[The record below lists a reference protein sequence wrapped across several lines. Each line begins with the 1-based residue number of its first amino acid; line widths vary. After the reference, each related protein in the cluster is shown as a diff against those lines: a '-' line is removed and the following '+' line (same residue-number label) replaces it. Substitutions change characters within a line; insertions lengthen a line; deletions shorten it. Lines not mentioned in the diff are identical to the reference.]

1 MHRISEPDPKLGGS
15 ARHMCR
21 VGAGDQCLCR
31 NAAGIDAGAA
41 KRAAFNDRDG
51 HARRRQAPGQR
62 RSGLPGAYDDGI
74 VGG

>member
-31 NAAGIDAGAA
+31 NAAGIDASAA
-41 KRAAFNDRDG
+41 KRAAFNDRNLLP
-51 HARRRQAPGQR
+51 AAASSRA
-62 RSGLPGAYDDGI
+62 SGGPACP
-74 VGG
+74 VPTMMAS